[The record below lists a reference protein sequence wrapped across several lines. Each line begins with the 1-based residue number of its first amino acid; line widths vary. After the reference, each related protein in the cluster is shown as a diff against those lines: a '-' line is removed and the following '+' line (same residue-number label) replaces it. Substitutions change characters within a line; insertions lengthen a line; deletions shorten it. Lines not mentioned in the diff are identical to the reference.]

1 MIKISYELMS
11 GRIGRIIKRL
21 VSPERYARLIGV
33 TLGQNNFIPDKEMW
47 PSEPYLVSIGD
58 NCQIT
63 MGVRLFTHG
72 GGQVIRKFYPD
83 FDAFG
88 KINIGNNVY
97 IGNNSLVMPGVTIGD
112 NCLVGAGSVV
122 SKSVPAGMVVAGV
135 PAKIICTVEEYC
147 ERNLSY
153 NLHCKGMS
161 LTEKKTFLLTL
172 DENCFIKKPNLC

>member
-1 MIKISYELMS
+1 MIKVSYELMS
-11 GRIGRIIKRL
+11 GRLGRIIKRL
-21 VSPERYARLIGV
+21 VSSEQYARLIGV

-47 PSEPYLVSIGD
+47 PSEPYLVTIGD

-72 GGQVIRKFYPD
+72 GGQVMRKFYPD

-88 KINIGNNVY
+88 KIRIGNNVY
-97 IGNNSLVMPGVTIGD
+97 IGNNSLIMPGVTIGD

-147 ERNLSY
+147 ERNLPY
-153 NLHCKGMS
+153 NLHSKGMNFS
-161 LTEKKTFLLTL
+161 EKKAFLLNL
-172 DENCFIKKPNLC
+172 DDSFFIKKPNLC